1 MGKMSASCDDS
12 LNALKVTGEAVILM
26 HITTNPSV
34 NQRPMK
40 SLFSFLMTALAF
52 TSFNAFAQCDEL
64 FMSEYI
70 EGWSNN
76 KAIEIYNPTNAA
88 VDLSDYRLERYSNG
102 ATAAQDNQK
111 VELSGTLA
119 ANSVVVVVLDKQD
132 PDGVDFEAPVWD
144 ELAEAAD
151 LWVCPVYE
159 ENNAMYFNGNDAM
172 VLRKISTNTPI
183 DIFGKIGEDPGT
195 TGWAEMTQNH
205 TLIRK
210 TSVTGGDTDAL
221 NDYLVVDE
229 WDGIL
234 WSNDSLNYT
243 LDIVFENLGFHTCDC
258 GTTGVGEQVLT
269 ADISVFPNPASGE
282 AVWVRSEGALREV
295 VLHNLA
301 GQRVAVQPLNGE
313 RVAEVALGQVP
324 SGMYLME
331 VVLQNGAR
339 ATHRVI
345 RK

>member
-1 MGKMSASCDDS
+1 MKQAILQTFQASFCVALTLLTVQSA
-12 LNALKVTGEAVILM
+12 
-26 HITTNPSV
+26 
-34 NQRPMK
+34 Q
-40 SLFSFLMTALAF
+40 
-52 TSFNAFAQCDEL
+52 AQCDEL

-76 KAIEIYNPTNAA
+76 KAIEIYNPTDAA

-111 VELSGTLA
+111 VDLSGTLA

-132 PDGVDFEAPVWD
+132 PDGTGYEAPVWD

-151 LWVCPVYE
+151 LWVCPVYK
-159 ENNAMYFNGNDAM
+159 ENNMMYFNGNDAL
-172 VLRKISTNTPI
+172 VLRNISSNTVI
-183 DIFGKIGEDPGT
+183 DIFGTIGDDPGT
-195 TGWAEMTQNH
+195 TVSPEPPGGWANMTQNH

-210 TSVTGGDTDAL
+210 PSVTGGDTDAL
-221 NDYLVVDE
+221 DDYPVVDQ

-243 LDIVFENLGFHTCDC
+243 LDTVFLNLGSHTCEC
-258 GTTGVGEQVLT
+258 GTTDVQEQPASMDVK
-269 ADISVFPNPASGE
+269 VFPNPASGDV
-282 AVWVRSEGALREV
+282 VWVSAASAIREV

-301 GQRVAVQPLNGE
+301 GQQVGIQVMNGLG
-313 RVAEVALGQVP
+313 VAEVRLDDVTAGL
-324 SGMYLME
+324 YLME
-331 VVLQNGAR
+331 VVLENGTR
-339 ATHRVI
+339 ATRRVV

>member
-1 MGKMSASCDDS
+1 MKTFDF
-12 LNALKVTGEAVILM
+12 NALMLCLFGAATFGF
-26 HITTNPSV
+26 SV
-34 NQRPMK
+34 Q
-40 SLFSFLMTALAF
+40 SQ
-52 TSFNAFAQCDEL
+52 AQCSEI
-64 FMSEYI
+64 FISEYI

-76 KAIEIYNPTNAA
+76 KALELYNPTDAA

-111 VELSGTLA
+111 VDLSGTLA

-159 ENNAMYFNGNDAM
+159 ENNTMYFNGNDAM
-172 VLRKISTNTPI
+172 VLRKISTNAVI

-205 TLIRK
+205 TLVRK
-210 TSVTGGDTDAL
+210 TSVAGGDVDAL
-221 NDYLVVDE
+221 DDFLVVDE
-229 WDGIL
+229 WDGL
-234 WSNDSLNYT
+234 MWSSDSLNYT
-243 LDIVFENLGFHTCDC
+243 LDSVFLNLGTHTCDC
-258 GTTGVGEQVLT
+258 GTTQVQEAART
-269 ADISVFPNPASGE
+269 AAFDVFPNPATGDV
-282 AVWVRSEGALREV
+282 VWVKGEQAIREV

-301 GQRVAVQPLNGE
+301 GQQIGRQAVNGRRMVE
-313 RVAEVALGQVP
+313 LSLSAAP

-331 VVLQNGAR
+331 VHFENGAR
-339 ATHRVI
+339 ATRRVV

>member
-1 MGKMSASCDDS
+1 MLPIHNDKSS
-12 LNALKVTGEAVILM
+12 T
-26 HITTNPSV
+26 
-34 NQRPMK
+34 MK
-40 SLFSFLMTALAF
+40 SLYSLVLTAFVL
-52 TSFNAFAQCDEL
+52 TSVTAMAQCEEL

-76 KAIEIYNPTNAA
+76 KAIEIYNPTDAA

-111 VELSGTLA
+111 VSGTLA

-132 PDGVDFEAPVWD
+132 VDGTGFEAPVWD

-183 DIFGKIGEDPGT
+183 DIFGKIGEDPGE

-210 TSVTGGDTDAL
+210 PSVTGGDTDAL
-221 NDYLVVDE
+221 NDYLVVDQWE
-229 WDGIL
+229 GIL
-234 WSNDSLNYT
+234 WSNESLNYT
-243 LDIVFENLGFHTCDC
+243 LDTVFLNLGSHTCEC
-258 GTTGVGEQVLT
+258 GTTDVQEQPASMDVK
-269 ADISVFPNPASGE
+269 VFPNPASGDV
-282 AVWVRSEGALREV
+282 VWVSAASAIREV

-301 GQRVAVQPLNGE
+301 GQQVGRQAVNGLG
-313 RVAEVALGQVP
+313 VAEVRLVDMTAGL
-324 SGMYLME
+324 YLME
-331 VVLQNGAR
+331 VVLENGTR
-339 ATHRVI
+339 ATRRVV